1 MVNIVW
7 LQGATDNGCL
17 ISFLNA
23 QQPGVYDA
31 IEKLGVNIGYQNT
44 LSPQSGPKL
53 LEVLK
58 SYENSDKDIDVL
70 IIEGSVPRGPNGTG
84 GACLIGSKTFKD
96 WLEVL
101 APKAQ
106 YIIALGTCA
115 SFGGIPAAPPN
126 PTDCTGVQWHK
137 KEFGGFLGKDFKS
150 KAGLPVVNISGCPA
164 HPDWVIQTLVALLL
178 GKNVELDKYNRP
190 KDFYSE
196 DITVHDGCPRNEYY
210 SFKLAAEKF
219 GDKGCLY
226 FNLGC
231 AGPHTHS
238 DCNKRLWN
246 RQSSLTRYGMPCHGC
261 TRPDFPEG
269 IWPFFKRR
277 DLPVSGVKVI
287 PYLIGSGLME
297 LARPPRLKNE

>member
-1 MVNIVW
+1 MVDIVW

-53 LEVLK
+53 LEVLN

-70 IIEGSVPRGPNGTG
+70 IIEGAVPQGPNGTG

-126 PTDCTGVQWHK
+126 PTDCTGVQWDK

-164 HPDWVIQTLVALLL
+164 HPDWVIQTLVALL
-178 GKNVELDKYNRP
+178 
-190 KDFYSE
+190 
-196 DITVHDGCPRNEYY
+196 
-210 SFKLAAEKF
+210 
-219 GDKGCLY
+219 
-226 FNLGC
+226 
-231 AGPHTHS
+231 
-238 DCNKRLWN
+238 
-246 RQSSLTRYGMPCHGC
+246 Q
-261 TRPDFPEG
+261 
-269 IWPFFKRR
+269 
-277 DLPVSGVKVI
+277 
-287 PYLIGSGLME
+287 IGR
-297 LARPPRLKNE
+297 AHV